1 MSASQDDS
9 GSWEDTVIS
18 DRMAVDREF
27 QDRVNESS
35 FSNQGWELVMTAVE
49 FEIVNPEDP
58 EQAHIVAKSEHI
70 DSVLPALKEAEKEM
84 GGPQRGG
91 SSFTD
96 KITSEL
102 RGLFNRGKG
111 DAKRKAEA
119 EELAGEYA
127 NELHARLKRQ
137 GKWNRVCETAA
148 GGA

>member
-1 MSASQDDS
+1 MSPSDETSS
-9 GSWEDTVIS
+9 GWQEMIIA

-27 QDRVNESS
+27 QERVNESS

-58 EQAHIVAKSEHI
+58 DAAHIEVNSEHI
-70 DSVLPALKEAEKEM
+70 DSVLPAMKEAEKAL
-84 GGPQRGG
+84 GAPQQGG

-96 KITSEL
+96 KIASEL
-102 RGLFNRGKG
+102 KGFLDRGQD

-119 EELAGEYA
+119 EQLAGEYA
-127 NELHARLKRQ
+127 NVLHSRLQRQ
-137 GKWNRVCETAA
+137 GKWEQVCHQAA